1 MKFMQVNE
9 KVKKNWIINRI
20 IFLCILLVGYLCSF
34 IYIPRDIFGLWLG
47 LIILESILVL
57 MQVIYTFIFP
67 FVQYKKYLYLVKED
81 EIVFYR
87 GVIFVSSCVIPIVQ
101 IQDVGFS
108 QGPIQLM
115 LGLAS
120 LEISTAGSNHEIDGL
135 KKEEAEQL
143 VDKIKEQIKILVPN
157 KNKGE

>member
-143 VDKIKEQIKILVPN
+143 VDKIKEQIKVLVPN

>member
-1 MKFMQVNE
+1 MKFLQVNE

-20 IFLCILLVGYLCSF
+20 IFLCILLVGYLCSI
-34 IYIPRDIFGLWLG
+34 IYIPKDIFGLWLG
-47 LIILESILVL
+47 LIVLESILVL

-67 FVQYKKYLYLVKED
+67 FIQYKKYLYLVKED

-87 GVIFVSSCVIPIVQ
+87 GVIFVSSCVIPTVQ

-143 VDKIKEQIKILVPN
+143 VDKIKEQIKVLVPN